1 MIRRMLKYCSVC
13 TALLL
18 TIILIT
24 YATLPTPASPPLQGK
39 SGVRLDAQSEAA
51 LIKVVFQAARDNDMK
66 TISEYLLEG
75 FTPNVRSERGDT
87 LLTVAAYHGSDRVI
101 ATLLT
106 HQEIEIEARNRM
118 GLTAV
123 SAAAF
128 KGHDV
133 ALRQLLDAG
142 ASPTAA
148 NTVNQSAIMFAALA
162 GRTSTVQ
169 ILRDAGASD
178 SRTDDFGNSADSL
191 ARSQG
196 TPETMSH
203 VSSSSPE
210 YQSDAPVPL
219 ELSGDE
225 RWIDIPYVQ

>member
-18 TIILIT
+18 ALILTT
-24 YATLPTPASPPLQGK
+24 YAMLPTPTSPPLQGK
-39 SGVRLDAQSEAA
+39 TGVQLDAQSEAA
-51 LIKVVFQAARDNDMK
+51 LIKVVFQAARDNDLK
-66 TISEYLLEG
+66 TIGEYLVEG

-87 LLTVAAYHGSDRVI
+87 LLTVAAYHGSDKVVT
-101 ATLLT
+101 ALLA
-106 HQEIEIEARNRM
+106 HQDIELEARNRM

-133 ALRQLLDAG
+133 VLRQLLNAG

-148 NTVNQSAIMFAALA
+148 NTVNQTAIMFAALA

-178 SRTDDFGNSADSL
+178 SHRDDFGNSAASL
-191 ARSQG
+191 ALSQG
-196 TPETMSH
+196 VPEATSR
-203 VSSSSPE
+203 VSASSPE
-210 YQSDAPVPL
+210 YQSDAPIPM
-219 ELSGDE
+219 ELSNAE
-225 RWIDIPYVQ
+225 TFIDSP